1 MKSQLEREKII
12 EVTNK
17 YIAEGYEVIDEL
29 PGYEGAR
36 GAGQLKPDLIVRK
49 GDEVIVIEV
58 KSAHSV
64 RESKNS
70 IAQLANY
77 AKNTRGVRFDLVLTN
92 PKPSSIQVLQA
103 ELKILREGVLSD
115 VKDAVERNNPELS
128 LVLSFRLIEGLFARL
143 ATSQGIYVPSGR
155 WNLDYLLDKL
165 TSEGIISE
173 AVADLV
179 QDVIRKRNAIFH
191 GTSEE
196 RTRITKEES
205 LAIYRKLS
213 NLMRQWG
220 GEIKMIEA
228 SCPVCEQTFNS
239 YLNLARH
246 MVLTDRP
253 NGEHITYLQELLGKP
268 FQEFGWRSD
277 KKIAAALKKRF
288 H

>member
-12 EVTNK
+12 ELTNK

-36 GAGQLKPDLIVRK
+36 GAGQLKSDLIVRK

-77 AKNTRGVRFDLVLTN
+77 ARNTRGVRFDLVLTN

-128 LVLSFRLIEGLFARL
+128 LVLSFRLIEGLLARL

-155 WNLDYLLDKL
+155 WNLDYLRDKL

-191 GTSEE
+191 VHIPESERDE
-196 RTRITKEES
+196 
-205 LAIYRKLS
+205 
-213 NLMRQWG
+213 
-220 GEIKMIEA
+220 
-228 SCPVCEQTFNS
+228 
-239 YLNLARH
+239 
-246 MVLTDRP
+246 
-253 NGEHITYLQELLGKP
+253 
-268 FQEFGWRSD
+268 
-277 KKIAAALKKRF
+277 
-288 H
+288 